1 MAEVDQLLA
10 KKVADRYLKR
20 EVLGEGTYG
29 VVYKAIDTK
38 TGQTVAIK
46 KIRLGKQKEGVNFT
60 ALREIKLLKELK
72 DSNIIEL
79 IDAFPHKGN
88 LHLVFEF
95 METDL
100 EAVIRDRNI
109 VLSPADIKS
118 YIQMTLK
125 GLAFCHKKWVLH
137 RDMKPNNLLIGPRGQ
152 LKLADF
158 GLARIFG
165 SPDRRFTHQ
174 VFARW
179 YRAPEL
185 LFGAKQ
191 YGPGVDVWAAACIF
205 AELLLRRPFLQGNS
219 DMDQL
224 GKIFAAF
231 GTPKQSQWSDM
242 VYLPDYVEYQ
252 SVPGQP
258 LRTLFPMASDDTL
271 DLLGKMFMYDPKS
284 RISAQQALEHRYF
297 SSIPPATEPA
307 LLPRPPPKR
316 ESVNSEPSDF
326 NPQNGPTVLSPPRK
340 QRRVMP
346 QREGFDL
353 NGQQMDKMDDH
364 GQETRQPAGE
374 RSSIAPM
381 SLDFSVFGN
390 RPPNR
395 PTINSADRSHLKRKL
410 DLEFQ
415 LPEEE

>member
-1 MAEVDQLLA
+1 MAELDLS

-29 VVYKAIDTK
+29 VVYKAIDTE

-72 DSNIIEL
+72 SPHIIEL

-109 VLSPADIKS
+109 FLSPGDIKS
-118 YIQMTLK
+118 FLQMTLK

-137 RDMKPNNLLIGPRGQ
+137 RDMKPNNLLIGSNGQ

-185 LFGAKQ
+185 LFGTKQ

-205 AELLLRRPFLQGNS
+205 AELLLRRPFLQGSS
-219 DMDQL
+219 DIDQL
-224 GKIFAAF
+224 GKIFAAL
-231 GTPKQSQWSDM
+231 GTPSPSQWPDM

-252 SVPGQP
+252 YVPAPP
-258 LRTLFPMASDDTL
+258 LRSLFPVASDDAL
-271 DLLGKMFMYDPKS
+271 DLLSKMFTYDPKV

-297 SSIPPATEPA
+297 TSAPLPTDPDK
-307 LLPRPPPKR
+307 LPRPAPKR
-316 ESVNSEPSDF
+316 EPKASDF
-326 NPQNGPTVLSPPRK
+326 DSHEGPTVLSPPRK
-340 QRRVMP
+340 SRRVMP
-346 QREGFDL
+346 GRDGFEGNSSQR
-353 NGQQMDKMDDH
+353 DKVDDNV
-364 GQETRQPAGE
+364 GNSRQSAGDNTGKNDP
-374 RSSIAPM
+374 APM
-381 SLDFSVFGN
+381 SLDFSVFGLK
-390 RPPNR
+390 PPNR

-415 LPEEE
+415 QPE

>member
-1 MAEVDQLLA
+1 MTEVDNLLT

-29 VVYKAIDTK
+29 VVFKAIDTK
-38 TGQTVAIK
+38 SGQTVAIK

-72 DSNIIEL
+72 DPHVIEL

-109 VLSPADIKS
+109 FLSPADIKS

-125 GLAFCHKKWVLH
+125 GLAFCHKKYVLH
-137 RDMKPNNLLIGPRGQ
+137 RDMKPNNLLIGPNGQ

-158 GLARIFG
+158 GLARLFG

-205 AELLLRRPFLQGNS
+205 AELLLRRPFLQVNVYSHGNPS
-219 DMDQL
+219 HKLSLSFYMKLVDAIMICGLAVDVGAEL
-224 GKIFAAF
+224 
-231 GTPKQSQWSDM
+231 S
-242 VYLPDYVEYQ
+242 
-252 SVPGQP
+252 
-258 LRTLFPMASDDTL
+258 LF
-271 DLLGKMFMYDPKS
+271 
-284 RISAQQALEHRYF
+284 IRYF
-297 SSIPPATEPA
+297 SSGPLPTEPA

-316 ESVNSEPSDF
+316 ESANPRVSDF
-326 NPQNGPTVLSPPRK
+326 NPHDGPVVLSPPRK
-340 QRRVMP
+340 SRRVMP
-346 QREGFDL
+346 QREGFEA
-353 NGQQMDKMDDH
+353 NMRPEKMDDH
-364 GQETRQPAGE
+364 GNAGE
-374 RSSIAPM
+374 RSEQVPM
-381 SLDFSVFGN
+381 SLDFSVFGM
-390 RPPNR
+390 RPPTR

-415 LPEEE
+415 PEEE